1 MTTKPWDE
9 PGPPASTGPAE
20 PVDAAAGPALGLAVA
35 EPVTTAQRRL
45 VRGDARAGGYRP
57 LVAGPGEPLLVRTDL
72 LADAP
77 AATPAGERRTLLAF
91 AHLSDLHVVDHQSPA
106 RAEFLERVGDPD
118 SPFWEK
124 VQELGAYRPNEAFAA
139 QVVEAM
145 VQTVNAH
152 AQATALAFT
161 IVTGDATDNCQANE
175 LSWYRDV
182 LDGGGDVQVDS
193 GSPDRY
199 HGVADDDHYDVR
211 FWHPDG
217 TPPGRPD
224 DQARAEYGFPEVPG
238 VIDAARRAFAA
249 TGLTTPWY
257 AVHGNHDN
265 LAQGTAVPEEPI
277 PTLAVGD
284 AKIYDL
290 APDADLT
297 TVGRAVDTG
306 DLEAFA
312 VLLAGPTRT
321 VPADER
327 RRPVRRTEH
336 IAAHFDTRGLPVGHG
351 YTEANRADGTA
362 YYTFTATPGANG
374 LPPVVGVVLDT
385 VNPYG
390 GWQGALDEPQL
401 AWLEGVL
408 QRGSARWLAEDGS
421 MATGAGPD
429 SLFILFSHHP
439 LDCLVNDQ
447 APDEAPRVLLSRVR
461 DLLLRYPNVI
471 GWVNGHTHRHTV
483 TPYARPSGSSV
494 AGGFWEIT
502 TASHIDWPQQS
513 RLIELVDNRDGTLA
527 FVATVLDTA
536 APAAA
541 DYDEFRGYAQTS
553 AVLASAYEAG
563 PVDPL
568 ALAALSRELA
578 ANYWQRRPGNDA
590 DPDPGGGSGAGTA
603 LDRNVDLR
611 LPAPVPLP

>member
-1 MTTKPWDE
+1 MTTKPWAE
-9 PGPPASTGPAE
+9 PGPPASTGQ
-20 PVDAAAGPALGLAVA
+20 A

-45 VRGDARAGGYRP
+45 VRGEARAGGYRP
-57 LVAGPGEPLLVRTDL
+57 LVAGPGEPVLVRTDL
-72 LADAP
+72 LAEAP
-77 AATPAGERRTLLAF
+77 GATPAGERRTLLAF

-139 QVVEAM
+139 HVVEAM

-152 AQATALAFT
+152 AQATPLAFS

-193 GSPDRY
+193 GSPARY

-249 TGLTTPWY
+249 TGLATPWY

-265 LAQGTAVPEEPI
+265 LVQGTAVPEEPI

-290 APDADLT
+290 APGADLT

-327 RRPVRRTEH
+327 RRPVRRAEH

-362 YYTFTATPGANG
+362 YYTFTAAAGLNG

-390 GWQGALDEPQL
+390 GWQGALDEAQL
-401 AWLEGVL
+401 TWLEGVL

-421 MATGAGPD
+421 IATGTGPD

-447 APDEAPRVLLSRVR
+447 APDDAPRVLLSRVR

-483 TPYARPSGSSV
+483 TPYARPAGSPV

-513 RLIELVDNRDGTLA
+513 RLIELVDNGDGTLA

-553 AVLASAYEAG
+553 AVLATGAEREAG

-590 DPDPGGGSGAGTA
+590 DPDPGGGSGAGTV